1 MYLESTLVLGIYCF
15 TKTSVCCVIVMC
27 NQIQIISQEIDFYF
41 FIQFL
46 CQKMDAVFAGGS

>member
-1 MYLESTLVLGIYCF
+1 MYLESPLVLGNYCF
-15 TKTSVCCVIVMC
+15 TKTSVCCVIVTC

-46 CQKMDAVFAGGS
+46 CQKMDAGIGVGS